1 VTPADGGG
9 RRLEEGPGGP
19 SDELREQGTAD
30 SGGPGAGGQV
40 ATGDRAATPR
50 NPPGG
55 RQISRRWLMALA
67 FLGPA
72 LVLLGAIVIY
82 PIVFTVFR
90 SLYDRAGDTFVGM
103 DNYQQMFASQRTRTA
118 IKNNMIWVAVAPALA
133 TAAGLIVA
141 VLAERVR
148 WQTAFKVAVF
158 MPMAISGLA
167 TGVIFRLVYETEPE
181 RGLANAVVTTVAGT
195 FKSSGEYA
203 GARPSQ
209 EDLLQ
214 PAGMGY
220 VTTETFS
227 PGDSAGL
234 GLLAIRP
241 SEVPDSAEDAV
252 LPQAGQGELAGAVWL
267 DFSRGGGG
275 ERGVPDPTEV
285 GLPGMR
291 VEALQGDRV
300 VAATAARADGTFVFS
315 DLEPGDYRLR
325 LAEANFR
332 PPWGGVNWLSP
343 TLVTPAVI
351 AAWLWIWVGFAM
363 IVIGAGLAAIPRD
376 VLEAARVDGASEW
389 QVFRRVTAP
398 LLVPVLLVVLVTLVI
413 NVLKIFDL
421 VLVIPPGSVQDNA
434 NVIALEMWRVS
445 FGGRDQGLGSALSVF
460 LFLLVLPA
468 MAFNIK
474 RFRSESR

>member
-1 VTPADGGG
+1 MTTSQDG
-9 RRLEEGPGGP
+9 RLEEGPYGP
-19 SDELREQGTAD
+19 SDESPDPAQPRPPAAEDGGGAITGGGTVA
-30 SGGPGAGGQV
+30 PG
-40 ATGDRAATPR
+40 R
-50 NPPGG
+50 NPKGG
-55 RQISRRWLMALA
+55 RVSRRWLMALA

-90 SLYDRAGDTFVGM
+90 SLYDRAGDTFVGV
-103 DNYQQMFASQRTRTA
+103 DNFQQMFASQRTRTA

-133 TAAGLIVA
+133 TATGLIVA
-141 VLAERVR
+141 VLAERIR

-195 FKSSGEYA
+195 FRSSGEYA

-220 VTTETFS
+220 VTTETFA
-227 PGDSAGL
+227 PGDSAAL

-445 FGGRDQGLGSALSVF
+445 FGGARDQGLGSALSVF

>member
-1 VTPADGGG
+1 MTRVEEQERPDPAQPRPPASEGGGGAVTGGGTVAPRRPPGGG
-9 RRLEEGPGGP
+9 R
-19 SDELREQGTAD
+19 
-30 SGGPGAGGQV
+30 V
-40 ATGDRAATPR
+40 
-50 NPPGG
+50 
-55 RQISRRWLMALA
+55 SRRWLMALA

-103 DNYQQMFASQRTRTA
+103 DNYQQMFASSRTRTA
-118 IKNNMIWVAVAPALA
+118 IKNNLIWVAVAPAIA
-133 TAAGLIVA
+133 TAIGLIIA

-181 RGLANAVVTTVAGT
+181 RGLANAVVTTVAGA
-195 FKSSGEYA
+195 FRPSGEYA

-209 EDLLQ
+209 EDLLE
-214 PAGMGY
+214 PAGLGY
-220 VTTETFS
+220 VTTETFA
-227 PGDSAGL
+227 PGDTAPL

-241 SEVPDSAEDAV
+241 SEVPDSAEEVV
-252 LPQAGQGELAGAVWL
+252 LPRAGEGELAGAVWL

-275 ERGVPDPTEV
+275 ERGVPDPTEI

-291 VEALQGDRV
+291 VEALQGERV
-300 VAATAARADGTFVFS
+300 VAATTARADGSFVFAG
-315 DLEPGDYRLR
+315 LEPGDYRIR

-398 LLVPVLLVVLVTLVI
+398 LLIPVLLVVLVTLVI

-445 FGGRDQGLGSALSVF
+445 FGGARNQGLGSALSVF

-474 RFRSESR
+474 RFRSERR